1 MTFTDGIDYDIARA
15 GGLKSMLF
23 GGEGLFLATLRG
35 SGTVWLQSLPFSR
48 MADRI
53 LTAAPQG
60 GGKDQGE
67 GSVLGGVGRLFD
79 GK

>member
-1 MTFTDGIDYDIARA
+1 MI
-15 GGLKSMLF
+15 F

-35 SGTVWLQSLPFSR
+35 TGTVWLQSLPFSR

-53 LTAAPQG
+53 IAHAPKAG
-60 GGKDQGE
+60 GSDKGE
-67 GSVLGGVGRLFD
+67 GSVLGGVGRLLD